1 MEVIPDPTHSPVQQG
16 SLQGSTQAIGKPL
29 QGKEQESWSH
39 KHSSSG
45 RLGGSDHKQEMGSG
59 NQKKKKPRNGGVGSS
74 EKVIESC
81 GSLRNILVF
90 LLRTQQD
97 FILFYIR
104 RGHMVSL
111 SRNVA
116 KGVTCITSLRATC
129 WPRLHP

>member
-1 MEVIPDPTHSPVQQG
+1 MGVITSKKWG
-16 SLQGSTQAIGKPL
+16 
-29 QGKEQESWSH
+29 
-39 KHSSSG
+39 
-45 RLGGSDHKQEMGSG
+45 LGTKK
-59 NQKKKKPRNGGVGSS
+59 KKKKPRNGGVDSS